1 MFSWYTV
8 LIWYLQYL
16 RIQKLVILVLE
27 LCPINHKSCRS
38 WDLRTHIFG
47 GKVWHHILK
56 QINHFQWRHEV
67 YPLNQFS
74 CAKFNHLR
82 KPNFHV
88 NSMNMKIIILTRS
101 WKFKK
106 TRDNIFLQTPS
117 QSLTGKQKTHS
128 RSLLD
133 TSTL

>member
-47 GKVWHHILK
+47 GKFDIISWNRLIIFNEDMKCILLISFLVQNLITSENPISMWIRWIWK
-56 QINHFQWRHEV
+56 SSYWLEV
-67 YPLNQFS
+67 GN
-74 CAKFNHLR
+74 LR
-82 KPNFHV
+82 KLETMF
-88 NSMNMKIIILTRS
+88 SYKL
-101 WKFKK
+101 
-106 TRDNIFLQTPS
+106 LPS
-117 QSLTGKQKTHS
+117 LSQENRKPIPDHF
-128 RSLLD
+128 
-133 TSTL
+133 